1 MTTPATRKNRRVW
14 VYVEGVVL
22 LLVCGLVLVLV
33 YLQFRGD
40 FTPKTELTMV
50 ASRAGLVMEPGSK
63 VTYNGVEIGRVAGIS
78 EIERDG
84 RPAARLVLDVN
95 PRYLELI
102 PANVVANIEAA
113 TLFGNKYVSLTAP
126 TSPEDP
132 ARQRISPHDVID
144 VRAVTTEF
152 NTLFETVT
160 SISEKVDP
168 IELNATLSALAEALD
183 GLGGKFGE
191 SIVNGNEIL
200 AQLNPRMPQIRYDVR
215 RLADLADVYSRAS
228 PDLWDFLRNAVS
240 TARTLTRQQGDLDA
254 ALLAAVGAG
263 HTGEDIFARGGPYL
277 AHGAADLVP
286 TAELLDT
293 YSPELLCTIR
303 NFHDAAPE
311 VAKAAGGNGYS
322 LSATGTLIGAPNPY
336 VYPDNLPRVNAHGG
350 PGGRPGCWQKI
361 TRDLWPAPYLV
372 MDTGASL
379 APYNHLDLGQP
390 LATEYVWGRQ
400 YGENTINP

>member
-1 MTTPATRKNRRVW
+1 MATPATRKNRRAW

-22 LLVCGLVLVLV
+22 LLACGLVLVLV

-63 VTYNGVEIGRVAGIS
+63 VTFNGVVIGRVAGIS
-78 EIERDG
+78 EMERDG
-84 RPAARLVLDVN
+84 RPAAKLMLDVN
-95 PRYLELI
+95 PSYLSLI

-113 TLFGNKYVSLTAP
+113 TLFGNKYVSLA
-126 TSPEDP
+126 SPENP
-132 ARQRISPHDVID
+132 VPRRISPHDVID
-144 VRAVTTEF
+144 VRSVTTEF
-152 NTLFETVT
+152 NTLFETIT

-168 IELNATLSALAEALD
+168 IELNATLSALAQALN
-183 GLGGKFGE
+183 GLGGKFGQ

-215 RLADLADVYSRAS
+215 RLADLADVYTGAS
-228 PDLWDFLRNAVS
+228 PDLWDFLRGALTV
-240 TARTLTRQQGDLDA
+240 ARTLTRQQGDLDA
-254 ALLAAVGAG
+254 ALLAAVGVG
-263 HTGEDIFARGGPYL
+263 HTGADIFARGGPYL
-277 AHGAADLVP
+277 ARGAADLVP

-322 LSATGTLIGAPNPY
+322 LSAAGSLIGAPNPY

-361 TRDLWPAPYLV
+361 THDLWPAPYLV

-379 APYNHLDLGQP
+379 APYNHLELGQP
-390 LATEYVWGRQ
+390 LAVEYVWGRQ